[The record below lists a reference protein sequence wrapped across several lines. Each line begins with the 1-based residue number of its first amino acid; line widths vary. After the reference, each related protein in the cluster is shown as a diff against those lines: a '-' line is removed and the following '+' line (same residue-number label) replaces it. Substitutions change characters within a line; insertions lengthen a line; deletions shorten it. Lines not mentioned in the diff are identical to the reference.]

1 MTLSELK
8 TKNNTWFSKENKRFF
23 GDRRY
28 YVYTYRQKSY
38 LIRLSSGWSD
48 MFGES
53 KKFNYYINP
62 LDGYKI
68 DYIVSEQGRALSFDS
83 LQAAKEYIKSL

>member
-48 MFGES
+48 MFGGS
-53 KKFNYYINP
+53 KQELYFINP

-68 DYIVSEQGRALSFDS
+68 ESLISDKELALSFKT
-83 LQAAKEYIKSL
+83 LQEAKEYIKSL